1 MIEFAVLSI
10 HQQGSYAPGARQ
22 KPVMTRIGA
31 PLCCFWVLVM
41 FYLARGARGPSRG
54 FRARVRAS
62 HPNGHEARV
71 HAVCRVQSVTR
82 PPLILRLCDTG
93 PQGLCRE
100 IVRREMSP
108 ARIHQYVPIF
118 YLKGWRSARD
128 SKLARYSR
136 IRGEI
141 RVDRCSA
148 RATGFEPDLY
158 QLTHVAEGER
168 DAIERWLAQEVDT
181 PASEALRVQLRGG
194 QLMPD
199 QHVAWV
205 RFVMSMRARSP
216 DAITMIRQTGD
227 RNVREAQ
234 LRASLRN

>member
-1 MIEFAVLSI
+1 MPRAECNSTAACPSLVRYRAAGAM
-10 HQQGSYAPGARQ
+10 QG
-22 KPVMTRIGA
+22 
-31 PLCCFWVLVM
+31 
-41 FYLARGARGPSRG
+41 
-54 FRARVRAS
+54 
-62 HPNGHEARV
+62 
-71 HAVCRVQSVTR
+71 
-82 PPLILRLCDTG
+82 
-93 PQGLCRE
+93 
-100 IVRREMSP
+100 IVRREMSR

-216 DAITMIRQTGD
+216 DAITMIRQTGSGY
-227 RNVREAQ
+227 
-234 LRASLRN
+234 ASDFPFGTRLGRCAVTPFRPPASTPR

>member
-1 MIEFAVLSI
+1 M
-10 HQQGSYAPGARQ
+10 
-22 KPVMTRIGA
+22 
-31 PLCCFWVLVM
+31 
-41 FYLARGARGPSRG
+41 SR
-54 FRARVRAS
+54 
-62 HPNGHEARV
+62 
-71 HAVCRVQSVTR
+71 
-82 PPLILRLCDTG
+82 
-93 PQGLCRE
+93 
-100 IVRREMSP
+100 

-234 LRASLRN
+234 LRASLRNMSGCELLMLRRPVGMGGAARSRSRCKFRNWRSASIDRERADRRGSEERTLGAPPQAPLDTPASCFLALCLPGDHGEGQDTTDIRAETDEPIATA